1 MTTMREVA
9 ARAGVSAKT
18 VSRVFNDDPHVL
30 PETRE
35 RVQRVMRE
43 LNYVPNVLATTFR
56 AGRSSVIG
64 VAVPDI
70 VDPFFAAIARAID
83 GVARRHEMSTLVT
96 SLGDDPA
103 DERRTLESLLGRKLS
118 GLIVAPVGG
127 DQSYLQR
134 WIDHTPI
141 VCVDRAPVGLDAD
154 TFTADDEGGAHAAT
168 AHLIDHGHRR
178 VAYLGDALL
187 RSTERTRLVGW
198 RRALSEHGLE
208 HGDDLVVGGVS
219 DVEDATAA
227 ILRLRSSP
235 NPPTAIFSANARCT
249 MALVRALRDEPQAL
263 VGFGD
268 FPLADLLHPAV
279 TVIDQTPAR
288 LGELAAERVLA
299 RLENPGAALA
309 APAVVGVQ
317 LIERESCRVQ
327 ARGSGALADRL
338 AAP

>member
-35 RVQRVMRE
+35 RVQQVMRE

-70 VDPFFAAIARAID
+70 VDPFFAAIARAVD
-83 GVARRHEMSTLVT
+83 RVARQHGMSTLVT

-103 DERRTLESLLGRKLS
+103 DERPTLESLLGRKLS
-118 GLIVAPVGG
+118 GLIVAPVGD

-134 WIDHTPI
+134 WTDHTPI

-187 RSTERTRLVGW
+187 RSTERARLVGW
-198 RRALSEHGLE
+198 RRALGEHGLE
-208 HGDDLVVGGVS
+208 HGDDLMLGGVS
-219 DVEDATAA
+219 GVEGAAAA
-227 ILRLRSSP
+227 IRRLRSLP
-235 NPPTAIFSANARCT
+235 DPPTAMFSSNARTT

-279 TVIDQTPAR
+279 TVMDQTPAR

-299 RLENPGAALA
+299 RLDNPGVVLA
-309 APAVVGVQ
+309 APTIVGVR
-317 LIERESCRVQ
+317 LIERESCRV
-327 ARGSGALADRL
+327 
-338 AAP
+338 